1 MKFLKSTWP
10 ASRGHTEEERASRP
24 DCFCIPIAKKRRL
37 QLAEN
42 KARVRE
48 FLKSRGP
55 DGGAIPE
62 RNLARGG
69 SPSKRDA
76 EREKRF
82 EAKLQRQAQPRGYK
96 LVPIEEKPAA

>member
-1 MKFLKSTWP
+1 MVPESPLVSMVPRSARHTVSSLPFRRPPSSKTHLFKSVEG
-10 ASRGHTEEERASRP
+10 SFS
-24 DCFCIPIAKKRRL
+24 
-37 QLAEN
+37 
-42 KARVRE
+42 
-48 FLKSRGP
+48 KSRGP
-55 DGGAIPE
+55 HGGAIPE